1 MKKNKVSTFVNTR
14 MGFFFL
20 LALLFWLKNIFAY
33 MVDFHL
39 GIESSIQYFILFINP
54 IATTLLLLSIALYVR
69 RTKAAYI
76 TMLVIYF
83 LMTLLLFSNVS
94 YYREFTDFITINTM
108 LGVGKVASG
117 LGESAIRLFRPYD
130 VLYFI
135 DFIVLIAAFSM
146 KKIKMDTRPVRAR
159 MAFAIST
166 LAVMVFS
173 ANLFLA
179 EADRPELLTRTFS
192 RDYLVKYLGINA
204 FTVYDGVQ
212 TYQASQVRA
221 EASPNDMNEVESY
234 VKEHYA
240 EPNDDLFGIAKGKN
254 VIYIHLESVQ
264 QFLIDYKLK
273 DEDGVEHEV
282 MPFINSLYHSDS
294 TFSFD
299 NFFHQV
305 KAGKTSDA
313 ETLFENSLFGL
324 NQGALFTQLGGKNT
338 FEAAPDILGQTQG
351 YTSAVFHGNTG
362 TFWNRNETYKR
373 FGYDYFFDAS
383 YYDVNDENSFQYGL
397 HDKPFFEQS
406 VQYLER
412 LQQPFY
418 SKFIAVSN
426 HYPYSEFTN
435 EEGGFPLANTSDQ
448 TINGYFATANYL
460 DKAVEE
466 FFNYL
471 KESGLYE
478 NSVIVLYG
486 DHYGIS
492 NSRNRNLAELL
503 GKTSSTWT
511 NFDNA
516 SLQRVPYMIHIP
528 GQSNGG
534 INHTYGGQVDAL
546 PTLLHLLGV
555 HTSNYIQLGQDLFS
569 DQNEQLVAFRDGD
582 FVTPDYTY
590 YSSTLYDNRTGM
602 PINDPSDELQA
613 KVDEWKAKVDK
624 QLSVSDQI
632 NNGDLLR
639 FYAKSGLE
647 EVDPSTYN
655 YKDALQQMM
664 AIEKNLGSD
673 STSAFSQNG
682 NQSTVDLYQTKTFQE
697 YQQMTEQ
704 DSGE

>member
-1 MKKNKVSTFVNTR
+1 LKKNRVSTFVNTR
-14 MGFFFL
+14 MGFFLL

-33 MVDFHL
+33 LVDFHL
-39 GIESSIQYFILFINP
+39 GIESAVQYFILFINP
-54 IATTLLLLSIALYVR
+54 IATTLFLLSIALYVR

-76 TMLVIYF
+76 TMIAIYF

-108 LGVGKVASG
+108 LGAGKVASG

-130 VLYFI
+130 LLYFV
-135 DFIVLIAAFSM
+135 DFIILIAALVM
-146 KKIKMDTRPVRAR
+146 KKIKMDQRPVRAR

-166 LAVMVFS
+166 LAVMIFS
-173 ANLFLA
+173 GNLFLA

-221 EASPNDMNEVESY
+221 EASPNDMKDVENY
-234 VKEHYA
+234 VKQHYA
-240 EPNDDLFGIAKGKN
+240 APNDDMFGIAKGKN
-254 VIYIHLESVQ
+254 VIYIHLESTQ

-273 DEDGVEHEV
+273 DENGVEHEV
-282 MPFINSLYHSDS
+282 MPFINSLYHSKS
-294 TFSFD
+294 TYSFD

-338 FEAAPDILGQTQG
+338 FEAAPDILGQTLG

-383 YYDVNDENSFQYGL
+383 YYDVNEDNSFQYGL

-406 VQYLER
+406 AQYLER

-418 SKFIAVSN
+418 AKFIAVSN

-435 EEGGFPLANTSDQ
+435 DEGGFPLANTSDE

-460 DKAVEE
+460 DRAVEE

-471 KESGLYE
+471 KESGLYD

-492 NSRNRNLAELL
+492 NSRNKNLAELL
-503 GKTSSTWT
+503 GKNSSSWS

-516 SLQRVPYMIHIP
+516 ALQRVPYMIHIP

-555 HTSNYIQLGQDLFS
+555 DTSKYIQLGQDLFS
-569 DQNEQLVAFRDGD
+569 KQNEQLVAFRDGD

-590 YSSTLYDNRTGM
+590 YGGVLYSNSTGM
-602 PINDPSDELQA
+602 AIPSPSASLQ
-613 KVDEWKAKVDK
+613 KQVDEWKAKVDK

-639 FYAKSGLE
+639 FYAKSGLT
-647 EVDPSTYN
+647 EVDPDSYD
-655 YKDALQQMM
+655 YKNALQKL
-664 AIEKNLGSD
+664 AAKEKELGAD
-673 STSAFSQNG
+673 STSIYSENG
-682 NQSTVDLYQTKTFQE
+682 GKSTADLYQTKTYKE
-697 YQQMTEQ
+697 YEEMIKDT
-704 DSGE
+704 DK